1 MSPCFMPRCAPSTL
15 HTLSHLIPPTA
26 LAISYY
32 LYPHFSD
39 KNAKT
44 GAQSPVILSSAIQGE
59 EGQGYIHVPGGTWRR
74 REGRWPG
81 REHTAE
87 YWGPQLGPG
96 SKSPSGTE
104 EGEQQSPERSR
115 PEQPGLHCVHR
126 GSCWLRDLAC
136 AELVRLQGL
145 CP

>member
-1 MSPCFMPRCAPSTL
+1 MPRCTPSTL

-87 YWGPQLGPG
+87 YWGPQLGVPRAQRRASSSPQSAPG
-96 SKSPSGTE
+96 QSSQAFTVFTGAAAGSGTWPV
-104 EGEQQSPERSR
+104 QS
-115 PEQPGLHCVHR
+115 
-126 GSCWLRDLAC
+126 
-136 AELVRLQGL
+136 
-145 CP
+145 

>member
-81 REHTAE
+81 RETE
-87 YWGPQLGPG
+87 VQMKQDWQLW
-96 SKSPSGTE
+96 KLN
-104 EGEQQSPERSR
+104 EGQV
-115 PEQPGLHCVHR
+115 GVH
-126 GSCWLRDLAC
+126 
-136 AELVRLQGL
+136 
-145 CP
+145 

>member
-1 MSPCFMPRCAPSTL
+1 MEAQRGKVAWERAHGRVLGT
-15 HTLSHLIPPTA
+15 TA
-26 LAISYY
+26 
-32 LYPHFSD
+32 
-39 KNAKT
+39 
-44 GAQSPVILSSAIQGE
+44 
-59 EGQGYIHVPGGTWRR
+59 R
-74 REGRWPG
+74 
-81 REHTAE
+81 
-87 YWGPQLGPG
+87 
-96 SKSPSGTE
+96 SPSGTE